1 MDFTSFREA
10 AIQHWAMTSEQA
22 DICVK
27 KAVEYF
33 TQGYNCCQ
41 AVVAAFAPYY
51 NLDHNT
57 ALRVSAGFGGGVGRM
72 RMMCGAV
79 SGMVITAGLQ
89 DGQTQGADNAGKA
102 ECYKTVQQLVNTFKE
117 ENGSII
123 CAELL
128 AMNKCPV
135 VKNTNVPDARTVEY
149 YKARP
154 CAQKVESAA
163 RIVADHLCNYGL

>member
-1 MDFTSFREA
+1 
-10 AIQHWAMTSEQA
+10 MTSEQA

-117 ENGSII
+117 ENGSLI

-163 RIVADHLCNYGL
+163 RIVADHLCNNNREGKK

>member
-1 MDFTSFREA
+1 
-10 AIQHWAMTSEQA
+10 MTSKEA
-22 DICVK
+22 DACVQQ
-27 KAVEYF
+27 AVENF
-33 TQGYNCCQ
+33 KQGYNCCQ

-51 NLDHNT
+51 NLDQDM

-79 SGMVITAGLQ
+79 SGMVIVAGLE
-89 DGQTQGADNAGKA
+89 DGQTQGSDNAGKA
-102 ECYKTVQQLVNTFKE
+102 ECYKTVQQLVNAFKE

-154 CAQKVESAA
+154 CTQKVESAA
-163 RIVADHLCNYGL
+163 RIVADYLCSKNG